1 MNSYNNNTNF
11 VSSSPD
17 SNRKQPRRSF
27 PWFTA
32 FIMILIGCLIGV
44 LISSNFVPEPKPET
58 SASAEQIENLQAT
71 VTALQNTLKESQ
83 PAANTLNV
91 SYTNVETEITNVV
104 EKVGP
109 AVVTVTA
116 NIPTTASYYWFQTSY
131 VATSMGSGVI
141 ISDQGYILTN
151 NHVVE
156 GATELSVELSDGT
169 TLPAKLVNTDEF
181 TDLAV
186 LKVDGTMPGVAK
198 LGESNLLK
206 SGETV
211 IAIGSPLG
219 NFKNTVTVGVV
230 SATGRFLENDKGYKM
245 ENLIQTDAAINQG
258 NSGGPLVNLAGEVI
272 GINVMIVRGSS
283 TSSTY
288 AEGLGFAIPS
298 DTVRLIAQ
306 QIIEKGKLTRPY
318 LGIQWVDITPRLAEN
333 YGLPVKYGVIVLA
346 IEPGSPADQ
355 ARLKRN
361 DIITKIGDYEITE
374 NSAYYNCLFKYS
386 PGDKVTLE
394 VIRNGKKINIDVKL
408 GGDTTAL

>member
-1 MNSYNNNTNF
+1 
-11 VSSSPD
+11 
-17 SNRKQPRRSF
+17 
-27 PWFTA
+27 
-32 FIMILIGCLIGV
+32 
-44 LISSNFVPEPKPET
+44 
-58 SASAEQIENLQAT
+58 
-71 VTALQNTLKESQ
+71 
-83 PAANTLNV
+83 
-91 SYTNVETEITNVV
+91 
-104 EKVGP
+104 
-109 AVVTVTA
+109 
-116 NIPTTASYYWFQTSY
+116 
-131 VATSMGSGVI
+131 
-141 ISDQGYILTN
+141 
-151 NHVVE
+151 
-156 GATELSVELSDGT
+156 
-169 TLPAKLVNTDEF
+169 
-181 TDLAV
+181 
-186 LKVDGTMPGVAK
+186 
-198 LGESNLLK
+198 
-206 SGETV
+206 
-211 IAIGSPLG
+211 
-219 NFKNTVTVGVV
+219 
-230 SATGRFLENDKGYKM
+230 M

-355 ARLKRN
+355 AGLKRN